1 MKLENY
7 LNDIFTISR
16 RKPAPKLR
24 RYRAT
29 WPCGSTWE
37 FNRHDLEIPEYRN
50 GEQYG
55 ITWCFTTVRDA
66 REMLESLGCKV
77 EVLA

>member
-37 FNRHDLEIPEYRN
+37 FNRHDLKIPEYRN

-66 REMLESLGCKV
+66 RETLESFGCKV